1 MNKSLDKSIHLN
13 LGPETQTE
21 CGDVTWKD
29 IGVLFTQHEFSMT
42 PLEQAVIYKQPNIV
56 IRLQDKIARW
66 KDLFLFDT
74 ETLQLF

>member
-1 MNKSLDKSIHLN
+1 
-13 LGPETQTE
+13 
-21 CGDVTWKD
+21 
-29 IGVLFTQHEFSMT
+29 MT

>member
-42 PLEQAVIYKQPNIV
+42 PLEQEVIYKQLN
-56 IRLQDKIARW
+56 IRLQNKIARW
-66 KDLFLFDT
+66 KGLFLFDT